1 MGGFTM
7 TEIIKQFEEIPATC
21 ISDALQGLTNM
32 DVSIKPLKED
42 YKMVGRAFT
51 VKVPVGDNLLVLKAM
66 KEAKPGDVL
75 VIDINGDTTRAV
87 AGDFVLGMA
96 QTLGI
101 TGVVTNGVI
110 RDIKGSKALNF
121 PVFCQGTTLAA
132 GGKGGFGDMNI
143 PISLGGTT
151 VNPGDIIVGDADG
164 VIVVPQHIEEE
175 TLKKSLEKLQRD
187 ENREQ
192 AISGNSEA
200 IHKYIDDMLSK

>member
-1 MGGFTM
+1 M
-7 TEIIKQFEEIPATC
+7 TEIINQFEKIPTTC

-42 YKMVGRAFT
+42 YRMAGRAFT

-75 VIDINGDTTRAV
+75 VIDIHGDTTRAI

-110 RDIKGSKALNF
+110 RDIQGIKALNF

-132 GGKGGFGDMNI
+132 GGKAGFGDMNI

-164 VIVVPQHIEEE
+164 VVVVQQHIEEE
-175 TLKKSLEKLQRD
+175 ILTKSLEKLQRD
-187 ENREQ
+187 ETREKN
-192 AISGNSEA
+192 ISENIEA